1 MNFEEVFSFEHLY
14 QSGKKACKG
23 VRWKASTQNF
33 ECQLMAN
40 VYKYKQLLYK
50 GTYKSKGF
58 HEFVERERGKVRL
71 IQSVHITERMIQK
84 CLCDYCLLPLF
95 KPTFIYD
102 NAACIKGKGV
112 GFAIRRLKAHLH
124 RYYRENNSNEGYIL
138 LFDVKSFFN
147 SIDHEILLNFVKAK
161 LEDKGLYGLFEYFI
175 RCFDG
180 DKGLGLG
187 SQVSQV
193 GAAIYMNK
201 FDHYFKDVLGIEY
214 FGRYMDDGYI
224 ICNSKE
230 KLQKL
235 KQIVI
240 EQLGLLKLKA
250 NENKTQI
257 FRLDKGFTYLKR
269 RFTLHSNGKLVVK
282 PYKKNIL
289 RYKRK
294 AKKLI
299 NKQVDIEKLIDLH
312 QSFEGYLKE
321 FNYFDRYTKMIKGA
335 SELCDILLNKK
346 LSMQKMAS

>member
-1 MNFEEVFSFEHLY
+1 M
-14 QSGKKACKG
+14 
-23 VRWKASTQNF
+23 W
-33 ECQLMAN
+33 N
-40 VYKYKQLLYK
+40 VCTIKKQLYN

-71 IQSVHITERMIQK
+71 IQSVHITERMVQK
-84 CLCDYCLLPLF
+84 CLCDYCLLPIF

-112 GFAIRRLKAHLH
+112 SFAIRRIKAHLH
-124 RYYRENNSNEGYIL
+124 EYYRENNTNEGYIL

-147 SIDHEILLNFVKAK
+147 SIDHDILLGFVREKI
-161 LEDKGLYGLFEYFI
+161 LDDKIYGLFEYFI
-175 RCFDG
+175 RCFKG
-180 DKGLGLG
+180 DTGLGLG

-193 GAAIYMNK
+193 SAAIYMNK
-201 FDHYFKDVLGIEY
+201 FDHYFKDVLGIKY

-224 ICNSKE
+224 ICRSKK
-230 KLQKL
+230 KLQEFK
-235 KQIVI
+235 KIII
-240 EQLGLLKLKA
+240 EQLGKLKLKA

-294 AKKLI
+294 QRKLI
-299 NKQVDIEKLIDLH
+299 KKEVPIEKQLDLH

-321 FNYFDRYTKMIKGA
+321 FNYYDRYTKTIKGA
-335 SELCDILLNKK
+335 NELCILLDNR
-346 LSMQKMAS
+346 